1 MLRNPS
7 IRRPAAT
14 LLVTAT
20 AAGLLVAAWTTPAS
34 AAEPSQM
41 GFVHGSDFYEWRMDQ
56 YADHVARMSADD
68 RSKLKAMQDK
78 LMQMEMDRDMSNM
91 KMDMDIRKMQR
102 DIQMFI
108 FSAVPTQDPRNQM
121 R

>member
-1 MLRNPS
+1 MLSNPS
-7 IRRPAAT
+7 IRRPVALLATAT
-14 LLVTAT
+14 L
-20 AAGLLVAAWTTPAS
+20 AGMLAAAWTTPA
-34 AAEPSQM
+34 AEMEPGQT

-56 YADHVARMSADD
+56 YADHIARMSADD
-68 RSKLKAMQDK
+68 RAKLKAMQDK

-91 KMDMDIRKMQR
+91 KMDMDIHKMQR